1 MKIQHGGIIIK
12 DKDPEKAFHYF
23 IQNRSYLHMI
33 SKTPTSV
40 LLECTLNRDVL
51 QNSPYLMLRPEDYKS
66 PIDCILI
73 KLGLVVTNIGNINNN
88 ERDYIDKFIN
98 LYFQMREREERK
110 KQKMNSNHEKFKN
123 YNISGTK
130 QNFIDE
136 INIQTDVFLKTIEY
150 LDPICP
156 GVVYGNVIDDMN
168 ESIKFISDLQKG
180 CNGETHIVLT
190 ELQKVF
196 GYLYELSNDKNHVKK
211 IIQDSINGVKGNKSP
226 SQLTKDD
233 INKLHILEYMARILL
248 IDESS
253 KFNIGLG
260 IIAMEF
266 VDNGY
271 KTFGNLYNDILV
283 NGFYKDQLENY
294 ENMARLKL
302 IDLAL
307 KTGYSQCDFHWSNI
321 MINPT
326 LPGYYE
332 GYEGRVMLIDFG
344 YAKKIPPEKLTEIKD
359 SYKNKDYMNCIKIIF
374 DLGRIDGDPKNIF
387 EDYIHLFGWIPHL
400 YSSLG
405 KQQIENTPKML
416 NNLNEEIGSLIIAQE
431 EAIYNRIKMFDDLHE
446 QFKGEGI
453 YPLLSSLPSSE
464 TSETSETSE
473 IKNSLFK
480 GMIKEGGRRRKNK
493 KHRTQQRHRKSRKPR
508 KSKTYKKRGRSR

>member
-1 MKIQHGGIIIK
+1 MVKKQHGGIIIK
-12 DKDPEKAFHYF
+12 DKDPEKAFHSF
-23 IQNRSYLHMI
+23 IKNSSEIQVI
-33 SKTPTSV
+33 SKTPTSLLIKCKLNPRV
-40 LLECTLNRDVL
+40 LKD
-51 QNSPYLMLRPEDYKS
+51 SPYLMLRPEDYKS

-73 KLGLVVTNIGNINNN
+73 KLGLVVTNIENINDTQ
-88 ERDYIDKFIN
+88 RIYIDKFIN
-98 LYFQMREREERK
+98 LYFRDREK
-110 KQKMNSNHEKFKN
+110 NMKSN
-123 YNISGTK
+123 YIISGTK

-136 INIQTDVFLKTIEY
+136 INIQTDIFSKTIEY

-156 GVVYGNVIDDMN
+156 AVVYGNVIDDIL
-168 ESIKFISDLQKG
+168 ESINFISELRQKRSDE
-180 CNGETHIVLT
+180 NSIILLT
-190 ELQKVF
+190 ELQNVFVYLHQLCNVTTATNFIRKIFDELVSKV
-196 GYLYELSNDKNHVKK
+196 NV
-211 IIQDSINGVKGNKSP
+211 NGIDNS
-226 SQLTKDD
+226 TN
-233 INKLHILEYMARILL
+233 NKLDMLKYMHGLFNNK
-248 IDESS
+248 SS

-344 YAKKIPPEKLTEIKD
+344 YAKKIPEVQLAEIKD
-359 SYKNKDYMNCIKIIF
+359 SYEKHDYMNCIKIIF
-374 DLGRIDGDPKNIF
+374 DLGRMDGGKNIF

-400 YSSLG
+400 YSNLG
-405 KQQIENTPKML
+405 KQQIENTTETL
-416 NNLNEEIGSLIIAQE
+416 NTLNKEICSLIIAQE
-431 EAIYNRIKMFDDLHE
+431 KAINERILHFE
-446 QFKGEGI
+446 YLHKLDGMY

-464 TSETSETSE
+464 TSEISE

-480 GMIKEGGRRRKNK
+480 GMIKEGGRRIKNT
-493 KHRTQQRHRKSRKPR
+493 KHRTQRRHRKSKI
-508 KSKTYKKRGRSR
+508 

>member
-12 DKDPEKAFHYF
+12 DKDPEKAFHSF
-23 IQNRSYLHMI
+23 IKNRSYLHMI

-66 PIDCILI
+66 PVNCILI
-73 KLGLVVTNIGNINNN
+73 KLGLVVTNIENINNN
-88 ERDYIDKFIN
+88 ERNYIDKFIN
-98 LYFQMREREERK
+98 LYFQMREKEK
-110 KQKMNSNHEKFKN
+110 NKQKMNSNHEKFKN
-123 YNISGTK
+123 YNISGSK

-136 INIQTDVFLKTIEY
+136 INIQTDVFLKTIDY

-180 CNGETHIVLT
+180 CGGETDRVLT

-196 GYLYELSNDKNHVKK
+196 GYLYELSNKKKTVTK
-211 IIQDSINGVKGNKSP
+211 IIQDSINGIRGDKSP
-226 SQLTKDD
+226 SQLTNED
-233 INKLHILEYMARILL
+233 INNLNLVYYMAKILL

-283 NGFYKDQLENY
+283 NGSYKDQVLNY

-344 YAKKIPPEKLTEIKD
+344 YAKKIPFVQLAEIKD
-359 SYKNKDYMNCIKIIF
+359 SYENQDYMNCIKIIF
-374 DLGRIDGDPKNIF
+374 GLGRIDGDPKNIF

-400 YSSLG
+400 YSNLSQLR
-405 KQQIENTPKML
+405 IENTSEIL
-416 NNLNEEIGSLIIAQE
+416 NTLNKEIGSLIIAQE
-431 EAIYNRIKMFDDLHE
+431 EAIDNRIKMFDDLHE

-453 YPLLSSLPSSE
+453 YPLLPLSNQ
-464 TSETSETSE
+464 
-473 IKNSLFK
+473 IKNNLFK

-493 KHRTQQRHRKSRKPR
+493 KHRTQQRHRKSRKFK
-508 KSKTYKKRGRSR
+508 KSKTYKKAQEVAK

>member
-1 MKIQHGGIIIK
+1 MVKKQHGGIIIK
-12 DKDPEKAFHYF
+12 DKDHERAFHSF
-23 IQNRSYLHMI
+23 IKNSSEIQVI
-33 SKTPTSV
+33 SKTPSSLLIKCKLNPRV
-40 LLECTLNRDVL
+40 LKD
-51 QNSPYLMLRPEDYKS
+51 SPYLMLRPEDYKS

-73 KLGLVVTNIGNINNN
+73 KLGLVVTNIENINDTQ
-88 ERDYIDKFIN
+88 RIYIDKFIN
-98 LYFQMREREERK
+98 LYFQMREREREREERK
-110 KQKMNSNHEKFKN
+110 KQKMNSNDEKFKN

-156 GVVYGNVIDDMN
+156 GVVYGNVIDDIL
-168 ESIKFISDLQKG
+168 ESINFISELRQKRSDE
-180 CNGETHIVLT
+180 NSIILLT
-190 ELQKVF
+190 ELQNVFVYLHQLCNVTTANNFIRKIFDELVSNGIDNSTNNKV
-196 GYLYELSNDKNHVKK
+196 NM
-211 IIQDSINGVKGNKSP
+211 
-226 SQLTKDD
+226 LT
-233 INKLHILEYMARILL
+233 YMHGLFNN
-248 IDESS
+248 ESS

-307 KTGYSQCDFHWSNI
+307 KTGYSQCDFHLSNI

-374 DLGRIDGDPKNIF
+374 DLGRMDGGKNIF
-387 EDYIHLFGWIPHL
+387 LDYLPLFGWIPHL
-400 YSSLG
+400 YNNLG
-405 KQQIENTPKML
+405 QKPIENTEEML

-431 EAIYNRIKMFDDLHE
+431 KAINERILHFEYLHE
-446 QFKGEGI
+446 LDGMY
-453 YPLLSSLPSSE
+453 YPLLSSLPS
-464 TSETSETSE
+464 SETSETSE

-493 KHRTQQRHRKSRKPR
+493 KHRTQQRHRKSRKFK
-508 KSKTYKKRGRSR
+508 KSKTYKKAQEVAK